1 MIQKNVED
9 FLNNKVNEGL
19 PIEKSLNQLEQ
30 QVREVTTI
38 LKRELSMKK
47 AQIDRLKREGDRS
60 KFDGFSSKEEADK
73 MKKSFG
79 YRSQD
84 ADAIV
89 DTDNW
94 GIINAALALQDE
106 EKVRQEKEDALAR
119 KEKFKRELNAQKA
132 AIDSKKMA
140 DQESKRKDFASVT
153 NATASFEQEKLQ
165 NWSKKIVHHAHQRT
179 LIEAQIEQRK
189 NDRERER
196 DSKIMAEQHD
206 MERSRHLAAVEEEK
220 LRLKKEQQKKI
231 QDRLIEDNEKNKK
244 LKEETK
250 RKQAEEEIFQT
261 IQYER
266 KLILEEERRAAE
278 FQARV
283 DALKK
288 VEDSYQKKT
297 GTAVAEAQAKTEAL
311 TLNYMEQ
318 KYEAD
323 KEKERMKQQK
333 KVMENQRNKD
343 FNATLIE
350 AKERKRQ
357 MERENDIERRKQS
370 EIEAQRLREKEAQAF
385 EAKKARMHDL
395 KLKLDEQ
402 VADRYRITKE
412 QSTLSDLEK
421 KLNHGM
427 MTKLTE
433 QPELLNKLVSKV
445 KPSNY
450 RSVGFT
456 YA

>member
-1 MIQKNVED
+1 
-9 FLNNKVNEGL
+9 
-19 PIEKSLNQLEQ
+19 
-30 QVREVTTI
+30 
-38 LKRELSMKK
+38 MKK

-132 AIDSKKMA
+132 AIDSKKIA
-140 DQESKRKDFASVT
+140 DQESKKKDFASVT

-196 DSKIMAEQHD
+196 DSKIMAEQND

-278 FQARV
+278 FKSRV
-283 DALKK
+283 DALKR

-311 TLNYMEQ
+311 TLNYLEQ